1 MKGIEIMEKK
11 LTKKEILMAIKNHV
25 ATMTEVDGIPTDVV
39 IEYVDTTIAQI
50 DAKAAKAKEKAAEKK
65 ADGDALREEVF
76 ALVTNE
82 WQTADAIT
90 TALGKEDI
98 SKLDILFLSVSI
110 QVFEGILNHNTF
122 AQEEATH
129 VQRKEGQRRYH
140 LGWRQ

>member
-1 MKGIEIMEKK
+1 MEKK

-98 SKLDILFLSVSI
+98 SKAKVVARLTQLVKAGM
-110 QVFEGILNHNTF
+110 VE
-122 AQEEATH
+122 
-129 VQRKEGQRRYH
+129 KEQQKVGDAKLMCYRVASAE
-140 LGWRQ
+140 